1 MKHTLTQTFTL
12 TTLAALILTGC
23 SNQPTGSV
31 PEPETSSPTSSTS
44 DTTNPSEAPTDEAPT
59 AQAQESYSGGSKAP
73 DGDYRPA
80 DEHGPAQNV
89 PKPVAPEGMN
99 VESAEAMLLF
109 IDYWNDMRNYAHQTG
124 DVATAKALVDESFQQ
139 ELDFYD
145 ALKEIYESGGW
156 IIGGNSTIH
165 YNDSLIISLGNGAY
179 SVGSNINVA
188 DSILLYNEE
197 ATYSKNSEASS
208 RGVELQLQFSDEN
221 WKITGAKKVGE

>member
-1 MKHTLTQTFTL
+1 MKHTLAQTLTL

-44 DTTNPSEAPTDEAPT
+44 NTTNPSEVPTDEAPT

-73 DGDYRPA
+73 DGEYRPA

-99 VESAEAMLLF
+99 IESAEAMLLF

-124 DVATAKALVDESFQQ
+124 DVSEVRTLVDTSFTQ
-139 ELDFYD
+139 EQNFYT
-145 ALKEIYESGGW
+145 LLEEIYESDGW
-156 IIGGNSTIH
+156 VIGGNRTIH
-165 YNDSLIISLGNGAY
+165 HQTDFLTTAGGGIY
-179 SVGSNINVA
+179 SIGSNFELE
-188 DSILLYNEE
+188 DSFLLYKNEKR
-197 ATYSKNSEASS
+197 AYDNSQNIN
-208 RGVELQLQFSDEN
+208 RGIVLTLKFEN
-221 WKITGAKKVGE
+221 GSWRILTANEIS